1 MCTKIK
7 HVATYQILLT
17 MFVSYCIYLSSAC
30 IYCILQL
37 LFSKQ
42 EKIAYSIS
50 VNVFFSY
57 LVHTT
62 QVSSLSL
69 QGMK

>member
-1 MCTKIK
+1 MEEWSTDTQMLTK
-7 HVATYQILLT
+7 
-17 MFVSYCIYLSSAC
+17 
-30 IYCILQL
+30 
-37 LFSKQ
+37 
-42 EKIAYSIS
+42 SIIS
-50 VNVFFSY
+50 IRNFLCFDMYDSY